1 MFFNIRW
8 ENPMH
13 PMLNIAIRAV
23 RKAGDHVI
31 KSLEKP
37 QSIEVANKGN
47 DVVTNIDHEAE
58 AIIIETI
65 LKSYPDHC
73 IIAAESGTK
82 EGRDKECQW
91 IIDPVDGTKN
101 FVRGYPHYA
110 ISIALRMRGRTEV
123 AAVYDPARNEL
134 FTATRGAGAQLNS
147 LRLRASQPRDLTGT
161 VLATGLPFAAKQHA
175 ESYLKIQNALFV
187 ECDDMRQ
194 SGCTALDLCY
204 LAAGRVD
211 GVFKLGQKPW
221 ELAAGE
227 LIAREAGAICADF
240 TGNTNY
246 LTTGNIVAGNARV
259 VKPMLAKIR
268 ELGSEALTK

>member
-1 MFFNIRW
+1 
-8 ENPMH
+8 MH

-23 RKAGDHVI
+23 RKAGDHVA

-37 QSIEVANKGN
+37 QGIEVNKKGN

-58 AIIIETI
+58 AIIIDTI

-73 IIAAESGTK
+73 IVGAESGTK

-91 IIDPVDGTKN
+91 IIDPVDGTNN
-101 FVRGYPHYA
+101 FARGIPHYA
-110 ISIALRMRGRTEV
+110 ISVALRMRGRTEV

-134 FTATRGAGAQLNS
+134 FTATRGSGAQLNS
-147 LRLRASQPRDLTGT
+147 QRIRASQPRNLAGT
-161 VLATGLPFAAKQHA
+161 VLASSLPFTAKQHA
-175 ESYLKIQNALFV
+175 ESYTKIQQAMFV
-187 ECDDMRQ
+187 ECDDIRL
-194 SGCTALDLCY
+194 SGSTALDLCY

-211 GVFKLGQKPW
+211 GVFKLSQKPW
-221 ELAAGE
+221 EMAAGE
-227 LIAREAGAICADF
+227 LIAREAGAICTDF

-246 LTTGNIVAGNARV
+246 LVSGNIVAGNVRV

-268 ELGSEALTK
+268 EHGSEALKK